1 MEQFVCSECG
11 AETPKWEGRCPTC
24 GAWNSLKETARIVGK
39 SSKKSISIPGEKQK
53 AIKLED
59 IDDAVLT
66 RTKTGIGEFDV
77 VLGGGIVSGMAGLI
91 GGDPGIGKSTLMMQV
106 ADRVPGTLYVSGEE
120 SLQQIK
126 LRAGRLSVKSDSLHL
141 LCSTDANAVTEEIL
155 RLKPPLVIIDS
166 IQSIG
171 GALEGSSAGSVSQV
185 REVTGLLVRL
195 AKTTGTAIML
205 IGHVTKDGSVAGPK
219 IIEHMVDTVLY
230 FEGDLPYRMLRAVKN
245 RFGST
250 NEIGIFEM
258 RADGLAE
265 VKNPSVLFVEHFQ
278 PNPGIAVGCVLEG
291 SRPFLVEAQTLV
303 TAANYGTSQRV
314 SIGYDS
320 KKLAVMLAV
329 LEKFLSISL
338 RQNDIFVNLIGGIRS
353 GDTSLD
359 LAVMASVLSSAR
371 EVVLPPKTLFLGEV
385 GLSGEIRPVS
395 QYEKRINEA
404 AKHGYEQ
411 VYVAKNAHSGIKGAK
426 LQRIGHIADLYSLLF
441 S

>member
-1 MEQFVCSECG
+1 MERFVCNECG
-11 AETPKWEGRCPTC
+11 AETPKWEGRCPAC

-39 SSKKSISIPGEKQK
+39 KSVQTALLPNEKTK
-53 AIKLED
+53 AITLD
-59 IDDAVLT
+59 QIDDEVLP
-66 RTKTGIGEFDV
+66 RIRTGIGEFDV
-77 VLGGGIVSGMAGLI
+77 VLGGGIVAGMAALI
-91 GGDPGIGKSTLMMQV
+91 GGDPGIGKSTLMMQA
-106 ADRVPGTLYVSGEE
+106 ADRVNGTLYVSGEE

-126 LRAGRLSVKSDSLHL
+126 LRAGRLGVKSDSLHL
-141 LCSTDANAVTEEIL
+141 LCSTDANAITEEIL
-155 RLKPPLVIIDS
+155 RLKPPLVVIDS

-195 AKTTGTAIML
+195 AKTTGTAVML

-230 FEGDLPYRMLRAVKN
+230 FEGDMPHRMLRAVKN

-303 TAANYGTSQRV
+303 TPANYGTSQRV

-320 KKLAVMLAV
+320 KKLSVMLAV

-353 GDTSLD
+353 ADTCLD
-359 LAVMASVLSSAR
+359 LAVIASVLSSAK
-371 EVVLPPKTLFLGEV
+371 EIVLPPKTLFLGEV

-404 AKHGYEQ
+404 VKHGYEQ
-411 VYVAKNAHSGIKGAK
+411 IFIAKNARHGIKGAR
-426 LQRIGHIADLYSLLF
+426 LQRVAHIADLYSLLF